1 MRRRSRTCP
10 PRHEGASYAQRQHK
24 HRGDPSAEIP
34 ARDRVGHAG
43 HIEPGVERAAR
54 LDCDRRRVEL
64 RGCRGHQGP
73 HQGLHRRRSGA
84 PVPSAQHSSDC
95 KPAAATRLC
104 ASRTPLAPGGPARSP
119 FLRLSIGIQSGPQ
132 IGAQKGPRL
141 GRAEAMR
148 GAVRRSAA
156 HRRSALAQVVVS
168 GAVLEAPGIVTGLE
182 DVAVMGEPV

>member
-1 MRRRSRTCP
+1 M
-10 PRHEGASYAQRQHK
+10 E
-24 HRGDPSAEIP
+24 
-34 ARDRVGHAG
+34 V
-43 HIEPGVERAAR
+43 
-54 LDCDRRRVEL
+54 
-64 RGCRGHQGP
+64 
-73 HQGLHRRRSGA
+73 
-84 PVPSAQHSSDC
+84 
-95 KPAAATRLC
+95 
-104 ASRTPLAPGGPARSP
+104 
-119 FLRLSIGIQSGPQ
+119 SIGIQSGPQ